1 MEPVKISSLELSN
14 VKRIRAVQIT
24 PTKDGLTVIGGRN
37 AQGKSSVLDA
47 IAWALGGN
55 KLKPNNP
62 NRDGGAT
69 PAKLHVELSNGIV
82 VERRGKN
89 GALYVRDANGG
100 KGTQKLL
107 DEFLS
112 ALALDLRKF
121 MAGSDKDK
129 ADALLQTLG
138 IDRELA
144 ALDAR
149 IQAVF
154 DERRDAARI
163 AKKDRA
169 YADGLPRHE
178 DAPDEPVSMSELSAQ
193 LMAAHEQNR
202 KNRIKRSRVDEVKHD
217 YDRAKS
223 DQKELSDQ
231 IARLL
236 EQVDQLREELKA
248 VEDKRNTLGADLL
261 AAQAEAGKLV
271 DADTSEIER
280 QILDVEGVNK
290 KVNDNA
296 AWARAEEAAK
306 ASEAEQQRL
315 SSELDELRARRVA
328 LLDGAPLPLE
338 GLAVDGDG
346 RMTYKGQVWSDMSSA
361 EQLRVATAIV
371 QATKPD
377 CGFVLVDELEK
388 FDSEQLADFGVW
400 ATERGLQVIGTR
412 VGTDDACTII
422 IEDGK
427 VEGQD
432 ADEPVAPDPRGKAL
446 EFEPEPEPKA
456 APAPT
461 WGGASF

>member
-14 VKRIRAVQIT
+14 VKRIRAVQIV
-24 PTKDGLTVIGGRN
+24 PSQDGLTVIGGRN

-55 KLKPNNP
+55 KLKPSNP

-69 PAKLHVELSNGIV
+69 PAKLHVELSNGTV

-121 MAGSDKDK
+121 MAGTDKDK

-144 ALDAR
+144 ALDSR

-154 DERRDAARI
+154 DERRDAARV
-163 AKKDRA
+163 AKKDKV
-169 YADGLPRHE
+169 YADGLPHHE
-178 DAPDEPVSMSELSAQ
+178 DAPDEPVSITELIQQQQAILAKNGENQRKRDRLKEITFEKYRIADEIERLEAQ
-193 LMAAHEQNR
+193 LKDIQARVEERRASYEVVAKDEEIALTEAADLQ
-202 KNRIKRSRVDEVKHD
+202 DESTEEIEASIASIEAINKQVSD
-217 YDRAKS
+217 NQQWMRAYESAKKS
-223 DQKELSDQ
+223 AAKQKELD
-231 IARLL
+231 AKLTKLRK
-236 EQVDQLREELKA
+236 ERVD
-248 VEDKRNTLGADLL
+248 
-261 AAQAEAGKLV
+261 
-271 DADTSEIER
+271 
-280 QILDVEGVNK
+280 
-290 KVNDNA
+290 
-296 AWARAEEAAK
+296 
-306 ASEAEQQRL
+306 
-315 SSELDELRARRVA
+315 

-338 GLAVDGDG
+338 GLAVDTDG

-388 FDSEQLADFGVW
+388 FDSEQLADFGAW

-446 EFEPEPEPKA
+446 EFEPEPKT

>member
-1 MEPVKISSLELSN
+1 MEPVKISSLELEN
-14 VKRIRAVQIT
+14 VKRLRAVQIV
-24 PTKDGLTVIGGRN
+24 PSKDGLTVIGGRN

-82 VERRGKN
+82 VERKGKN
-89 GALYVRDANGG
+89 GSLYVRDSFGG

-121 MAGSDKDK
+121 MSGSDKDK

-138 IDRELA
+138 IDHELRV
-144 ALDAR
+144 LDGQ
-149 IQAVF
+149 IQLTF
-154 DERRDAARI
+154 DDRRDAARL
-163 AKKDRA
+163 AKRNRA
-169 YADGLPRHE
+169 YADSLPHYD
-178 DAPDEPVSMSELSAQ
+178 DAPEEHVSVSELIQQQQAILAKNGENQ
-193 LMAAHEQNR
+193 R
-202 KNRIKRSRVDEVKHD
+202 KRDRLKEITFEKHRV
-217 YDRAKS
+217 
-223 DQKELSDQ
+223 
-231 IARLL
+231 
-236 EQVDQLREELKA
+236 
-248 VEDKRNTLGADLL
+248 AD
-261 AAQAEAGKLV
+261 
-271 DADTSEIER
+271 EIER
-280 QILDVEGVNK
+280 LEAQLKDIQARIEERRASYEVVAKDEEIALTEAADLQDESTAEIEASIADIENINA
-290 KVNDNA
+290 KVNHNRQWRIAEDA
-296 AWARAEEAAK
+296 AET
-306 ASEAEQQRL
+306 SEATAK
-315 SSELDELRARRVA
+315 ELDAKLEELRAQRVA

-338 GLAVDGDG
+338 GLAVDTDG
-346 RMTYKGQVWSDMSSA
+346 RMTYHGQVWSDMSSA

-371 QATKPD
+371 QATKPE

-388 FDSEQLADFGVW
+388 FDSQQLAEFGAW
-400 ATERGLQVIGTR
+400 AMERGLQVIGTR

-432 ADEPVAPDPRGKAL
+432 FDDPVAPDPRGKAL
-446 EFEPEPEPKA
+446 EFAPEPAK
-456 APAPT
+456 PATPT

>member
-55 KLKPNNP
+55 KLKPQNP

-144 ALDAR
+144 ALDSR

-154 DERRDAARI
+154 DERRDAARV
-163 AKKDRA
+163 AKKDKV
-169 YADGLPRHE
+169 YADGLPHHE
-178 DAPDEPVSMSELSAQ
+178 DAPDEPVSITELIQQQQAILAKNGENQRKRDRLKEITFEKHRIVDEIERLEAQ
-193 LMAAHEQNR
+193 LKDIQARVNERRASYEVVAKDEEIALTEAADLQDESTEEIEASIANIEAINKQVSDNQQWMRAHE
-202 KNRIKRSRVDEVKHD
+202 S
-217 YDRAKS
+217 AKKS
-223 DQKELSDQ
+223 AAKQKELD
-231 IARLL
+231 AKLTKLRK
-236 EQVDQLREELKA
+236 ERVD
-248 VEDKRNTLGADLL
+248 
-261 AAQAEAGKLV
+261 
-271 DADTSEIER
+271 
-280 QILDVEGVNK
+280 
-290 KVNDNA
+290 
-296 AWARAEEAAK
+296 
-306 ASEAEQQRL
+306 
-315 SSELDELRARRVA
+315 

-388 FDSEQLADFGVW
+388 FDSEQLADFGAW

-446 EFEPEPEPKA
+446 EFEPEPKA